1 VNADVI
7 DRIIAGDI
15 YALSKAISVAENRK
29 AGYVELM
36 DAVHRHNG
44 RSRTPVIGITGS
56 PGAGKST
63 CINALLGRFAEAG
76 KRAAVVA
83 VDPSSRFSGGAFLGD
98 RVRMADDWDMSR
110 VFFRS
115 IASRG
120 DLGGLSR
127 SVIDI
132 TDLYAAAGYDI
143 IMVESVGV
151 GQNEIEI
158 RDVADHVFL
167 MMVEGMGDEIQ
178 FLKAGIME
186 VADYFVFTKVDSN
199 PPGRSVRQLLQSGYM
214 DENKYLFQVDSV
226 SGTNIDDLA
235 GAIMEISVPGQ
246 ETREAAGARN
256 RHVAARLIEEILG
269 DMLDSGPGSEAIDRS
284 LSRGVS
290 PYELA
295 NQVKKRMEGIWEDL

>member
-1 VNADVI
+1 MI
-7 DRIIAGDI
+7 DQIIEGDTF
-15 YALSKAISVAENRK
+15 ALAKAISVVENRK
-29 AGYVELM
+29 AGYVQLM

-44 RSRTPVIGITGS
+44 TRRTPVIGITGA

-63 CINALLGRFAEAG
+63 CINALIGRL
-76 KRAAVVA
+76 AAKDLRIAVAA

-98 RVRMADDWDMSR
+98 RVRMADDWDMNR

-127 SVIDI
+127 SIIDI

-143 IMVESVGV
+143 ILVESVGV

-158 RDVADHVFL
+158 RDVAHTVFL
-167 MMVEGMGDEIQ
+167 IMVEGMGDEIQ

-186 VADYFVFTKVDSN
+186 VADYFVLNKIDVN
-199 PPGRSVRQLLQSGYM
+199 PPGRTVRQLLQSGYLKNN
-214 DENKYLFQVDSV
+214 DHLFQVDSL
-226 SGTNIDDLA
+226 SGTNIDDLVQAVLEVSLA
-235 GAIMEISVPGQ
+235 GH
-246 ETREAAGARN
+246 EAHGVFESRN
-256 RHVAARLIEEILG
+256 RHVAARLIEEILNDILESKDG
-269 DMLDSGPGSEAIDRS
+269 AEALDKA
-284 LSRGVS
+284 LSSGVS

-295 NQVKKRMEGIWEDL
+295 DGIGKKIRRIWEDL